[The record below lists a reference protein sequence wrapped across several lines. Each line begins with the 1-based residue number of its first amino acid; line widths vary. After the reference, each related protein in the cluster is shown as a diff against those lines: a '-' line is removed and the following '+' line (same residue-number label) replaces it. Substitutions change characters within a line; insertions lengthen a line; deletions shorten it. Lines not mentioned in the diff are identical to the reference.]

1 MSQGCNDG
9 KEMYKIAW
17 CTCKFVVLSIKT
29 FYFFAVLL
37 PSPSSL
43 ILSSSRNSAIMETWR
58 HTSLSIEHASCYDVC
73 LMKFNDIFLDDIFLM
88 YDIIVF
94 EILGIHTYTCKR
106 KAGVFKNL
114 NSGELFWKK
123 AFSVTV
129 FTGHEWTVGQT
140 GEKNLRLKKKRI
152 RVDGAW
158 TCYLFCR
165 SCLCRSLRYLS
176 LVFTSTLKR
185 KHRHKKNGHVYFSR
199 AYAYAYIVAFSD

>member
-1 MSQGCNDG
+1 M
-9 KEMYKIAW
+9 M
-17 CTCKFVVLSIKT
+17 
-29 FYFFAVLL
+29 
-37 PSPSSL
+37 
-43 ILSSSRNSAIMETWR
+43 TWR
-58 HTSLSIEHASCYDVC
+58 HTSPLYWACVMLWC
-73 LMKFNDIFLDDIFLM
+73 MFNDIFLDDIFLM

-94 EILGIHTYTCKR
+94 EILGIHTYTRKR

-114 NSGELFWKK
+114 NSGELFWKD

-129 FTGHEWTVGQT
+129 FIGHEWTVGQT

-158 TCYLFCR
+158 TCYLFCC

-176 LVFTSTLKR
+176 LVFTSALKR

-199 AYAYAYIVAFSD
+199 AYAYAYVVAFSE

>member
-9 KEMYKIAW
+9 KEMYKITW

-94 EILGIHTYTCKR
+94 EILRIHTYRRKR

-114 NSGELFWKK
+114 NLGELFLKRC
-123 AFSVTV
+123 V
-129 FTGHEWTVGQT
+129 FGDCFHRTRVDGRPNRR
-140 GEKNLRLKKKRI
+140 KNLRLKKEKT
-152 RVDGAW
+152 D
-158 TCYLFCR
+158 
-165 SCLCRSLRYLS
+165 SCGWGL
-176 LVFTSTLKR
+176 
-185 KHRHKKNGHVYFSR
+185 
-199 AYAYAYIVAFSD
+199 

>member
-1 MSQGCNDG
+1 MLNDHQTLCPAARQ
-9 KEMYKIAW
+9 ILH
-17 CTCKFVVLSIKT
+17 CFVNKT
-29 FYFFAVLL
+29 YYFFAVLL

-94 EILGIHTYTCKR
+94 EILGIHTYTRKR

-114 NSGELFWKK
+114 NSGELFWKD

-129 FTGHEWTVGQT
+129 FTGQEWTVGQT
-140 GEKNLRLKKKRI
+140 GEKKSPFKKKT
-152 RVDGAW
+152 D
-158 TCYLFCR
+158 
-165 SCLCRSLRYLS
+165 SCGWGLNLLPFLPFLS
-176 LVFTSTLKR
+176 LSQSSLLKSGF
-185 KHRHKKNGHVYFSR
+185 H
-199 AYAYAYIVAFSD
+199 